1 MYVDLIGP
9 MHDKMHF
16 QCNVLAKHFLLVGG
30 TKLKKLKIAMRVW
43 FYTFIVY
50 AVFISAGLAS
60 CKHVIYMTDCT
71 MFCVDNS

>member
-1 MYVDLIGP
+1 
-9 MHDKMHF
+9 MHDKMYF
-16 QCNVLAKHFLLVGG
+16 YRNMLAEHVLLVWG

-43 FYTFIVY
+43 FYSFIGY